1 MGLRQWV
8 GRMWGNTAADVVIT
22 EFPITTT
29 PGSAP
34 IGITRGPG
42 GNLWFTEYLGNKIGR
57 ITTAGVIT
65 EFAITTTPNSG
76 PIEITRGPDGN
87 LWFTENLGNKIAK
100 FNICQEE
107 SNHEGECQD
116 RQD

>member
-1 MGLRQWV
+1 MNRSTLV
-8 GRMWGNTAADVVIT
+8 GALAVVVAICPLGRAQGNENGGNGSTQVTIT
-22 EFPITTT
+22 EYPITTT

-34 IGITRGPG
+34 VGITRGPD

-76 PIEITRGPDGN
+76 PIESS
-87 LWFTENLGNKIAK
+87 
-100 FNICQEE
+100 QEPRVRK
-107 SNHEGECQD
+107 GC
-116 RQD
+116 RARWW